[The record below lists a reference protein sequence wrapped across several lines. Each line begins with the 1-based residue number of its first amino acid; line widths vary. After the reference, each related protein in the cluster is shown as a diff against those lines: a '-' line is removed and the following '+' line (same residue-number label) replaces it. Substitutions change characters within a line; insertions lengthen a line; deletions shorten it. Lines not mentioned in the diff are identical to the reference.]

1 MFYLCSIKAT
11 DGVDSDDAAF
21 QLLQTLIVFM
31 WRVLVPVSL
40 VVACVAGVRR
50 EKRVVKHLLR
60 SEMSE
65 GGQLFALSDQTKDR
79 VFKSVGSLEALARMD
94 DMSWFHRR
102 VCCLRRRSS
111 LREQIL
117 CSCETDDAVRCAE
130 SPVMLCQ
137 GQDDH
142 AKLLACRKIPFR
154 VQERLDKVD
163 FESEADREI
172 ARSWIRTDRKLDSL
186 RDNWHIFA
194 RDSPLT
200 EQGLR
205 ALRDSVAQEDDDAL
219 AEGGS
224 GILHWL
230 TAHTKPGCCCACCHR
245 EPSAASGFECSLV
258 QREAT
263 LESAENGNLDA
274 CDAPVQ
280 TKLLPRE
287 EQGFTVSE

>member
-1 MFYLCSIKAT
+1 MSRPMFAAFVSLGFAFAHIRVWPYRRSETNIHKAITDFTICFVFYLCSIKAT

-79 VFKSVGSLEALARMD
+79 VFKSVGSLEALARLD
-94 DMSWFHRR
+94 DMTWFHRR

-111 LREQIL
+111 LRAQIL

-142 AKLLACRKIPFR
+142 AKLLACRKIP
-154 VQERLDKVD
+154 
-163 FESEADREI
+163 
-172 ARSWIRTDRKLDSL
+172 
-186 RDNWHIFA
+186 
-194 RDSPLT
+194 
-200 EQGLR
+200 
-205 ALRDSVAQEDDDAL
+205 
-219 AEGGS
+219 
-224 GILHWL
+224 
-230 TAHTKPGCCCACCHR
+230 
-245 EPSAASGFECSLV
+245 
-258 QREAT
+258 
-263 LESAENGNLDA
+263 
-274 CDAPVQ
+274 
-280 TKLLPRE
+280 
-287 EQGFTVSE
+287 